1 MKRQMSS
8 AQNNQKEIAELKRQ
22 LQAAK
27 AATSNDPSMYAAA
40 QKQDDI
46 QERIL
51 QELAYL
57 RNNPEVL
64 AKPGTSHGAE
74 LERVRKERDTLI
86 DENRKLKTM
95 INEDSAAPTS
105 GNAKYLKNKVRHS

>member
-1 MKRQMSS
+1 MYS
-8 AQNNQKEIAELKRQ
+8 AAI
-22 LQAAK
+22 
-27 AATSNDPSMYAAA
+27 

-57 RNNPEVL
+57 RGNPEVL

-74 LERVRKERDTLI
+74 LERVRKERDALI

-105 GNAKYLKNKVRHS
+105 GNAKYLKNKVFNRFGYSLDLPPGKDSRPA